1 MQRRD
6 FIAGGIAT
14 LCLSQKAF
22 AVAESIVKPQLQVA
36 ATSPWLAN
44 GVAVTTGGA
53 MFLNF
58 PRFKGHQ
65 NSPSLARVTPSGLI
79 PFPGDNWNE
88 WKPGNDGHDTLV
100 NVNACHHFGDNV
112 LWVVDQGAPQGE
124 KPSPGAA
131 KLVAFDASSGET
143 VKVIRFDEKALPAGG
158 APNDLRIHGRLVYV
172 TDSGL
177 GGLLIHDLISGK
189 TIRRLSGSRL
199 LRKPERIDQKGYRGR
214 ILEDKNGK
222 RPSVH
227 SDVIEV
233 SPDGKW
239 LYYAT
244 PTGPLYR
251 IPTASLNDTGLSNDA
266 LERRIEKV
274 ADIPSVGG
282 SAIDAAGNIYLSNV
296 EKRSVDKLI
305 PDGRLE
311 TLVQDEKLM
320 TPDALV
326 IAEGWIYVPAPQIE
340 YLADNNKGKD
350 KTLGPWKIYRF
361 AFTP

>member
-1 MQRRD
+1 M
-6 FIAGGIAT
+6 
-14 LCLSQKAF
+14 
-22 AVAESIVKPQLQVA
+22 
-36 ATSPWLAN
+36 
-44 GVAVTTGGA
+44 
-53 MFLNF
+53 
-58 PRFKGHQ
+58 
-65 NSPSLARVTPSGLI
+65 
-79 PFPGDNWNE
+79 
-88 WKPGNDGHDTLV
+88 
-100 NVNACHHFGDNV
+100 
-112 LWVVDQGAPQGE
+112 
-124 KPSPGAA
+124 
-131 KLVAFDASSGET
+131 AFDPSSGET
-143 VKVIRFDEKALPAGG
+143 VKIIRFDETSLPAGG
-158 APNDLRIHGRLVYV
+158 APNDLRIHGHSVYV

-189 TIRRLSGSRL
+189 TIRRLSECSL

-214 ILEDKNGK
+214 ILEDENGK

-227 SDVIEV
+227 RDVIEV

-251 IPTASLNDTGLSNDA
+251 IPTASLHDTRLSDDA
-266 LERRIEKV
+266 QEKLIEKV
-274 ADIPSVGG
+274 TAIPSVGG

-296 EKRSVDKLI
+296 EKRSVDKLL

-311 TLVQDEKLM
+311 ALVEDEKLM

-326 IAEGWIYVPAPQIE
+326 ISEGWIYVPAPQIE

-361 AFTP
+361 ALTL